1 MSSSERL
8 DRVSRCESRR
18 AAARKVPIIDASPTS
33 ESSTGSTYRTLH
45 GGSSPLD
52 ASGARAKEGKEKKKM
67 APFQNDVHVCSG
79 APLLPSRAQQSPGEP
94 SFWQIAAFEVPGKVR
109 PRRHPVAGIAP
120 SGIGEGG
127 RHTST
132 SRETPI
138 GYRHRRHKSILNLLT
153 LDTSDVIHPLARN
166 VS

>member
-8 DRVSRCESRR
+8 HRVSRCESRR

-33 ESSTGSTYRTLH
+33 QSSTGSTYRTLH

-52 ASGARAKEGKEKKKM
+52 ASGAGAKEGKEKKKM

-94 SFWQIAAFEVPGKVR
+94 SFWQIAAFEVPVG
-109 PRRHPVAGIAP
+109 HPPSCGWHRF

-127 RHTST
+127 RSPRSQC
-132 SRETPI
+132 SRGRLI
-138 GYRHRRHKSILNLLT
+138 GVR
-153 LDTSDVIHPLARN
+153 
-166 VS
+166 